1 MALLVQTTPLVAQG
15 ACFALKGGTAINLV
29 VRDRARLSVETGPD
43 LLATDRLADG
53 GRDIDEG
60 LIEKLLVHI
69 SGAKIK
75 D

>member
-1 MALLVQTTPLVAQG
+1 MALLVQTIPLVAQG

-29 VRDRARLSVETGPD
+29 VRDRPCLSVDIGPD
-43 LLATDRLADG
+43 LHATDGLADG
-53 GRDIDEG
+53 ARDIDEG

-75 D
+75 N